1 MKNRAF
7 HFEIK
12 NLLTQF
18 VAAFDD
24 VVISRWNKDRSAKSN
39 IEVRYVFAPKHRVMY
54 DIINKAQNITLPAV
68 AVNLTSISRDESRV
82 FNKLAPSY
90 IPADIES
97 NPSTSSKFLMPVPVN
112 LEVSM
117 SILARYM
124 EDVDQI
130 ISNFAPYN
138 NPYIILSWPV
148 PKAFG
153 TEYDQE
159 IRSEVLWSGQLTYD
173 TPTDTTYSDKFRI
186 TVDTSFTIKGWLFP
200 EKKDTQ
206 GTIYKVDANFVAV
219 DLRNRI
225 YNPLDREVVVDSY
238 QQQGYSA
245 LSGYDD
251 TVPTNYSEMVTVS
264 GRPEFTNIFY
274 TSTGDNVEMR
284 NEVPILSTIDNSF
297 LLFGKRFNYS
307 NNFYLSSENTNNV
320 YGIDQF
326 FSNYQAITSG
336 DSNVPTISGYKLDN
350 SNFTV
355 ANGNIVS
362 FYFPANTLSGHG
374 NFTLV
379 TANEAGWATS
389 YQATSSIIHLA

>member
-1 MKNRAF
+1 MKKRAF

-18 VAAFDD
+18 IAAFDD
-24 VVISRWNKDRSAKSN
+24 VVISRWNKNREAKSN

-68 AVNLTSISRDESRV
+68 AVNLTSVSRDNDRV

-90 IPADIES
+90 ISTAIEDY
-97 NPSTSSKFLMPVPVN
+97 PKAAGKFLMPVPVN

-130 ISNFAPYN
+130 VSNFAPYN

-148 PKAFG
+148 PKDFG
-153 TEYDQE
+153 FEYDQE
-159 IRSEVLWSGQLTYD
+159 IRSEVLWSGELAYN

-186 TVDTSFTIKGWLFP
+186 TVDTTFTIKGWLFP
-200 EKKDTQ
+200 EQKDTQ
-206 GTIYKVDANFVAV
+206 GTIYKVDSNFIAV
-219 DLRNRI
+219 NLRNRI
-225 YNPLDREVVVDSY
+225 YNPLDREEVVDSLSY
-238 QQQGYSA
+238 DQQGYTA
-245 LSGYDD
+245 LSSFDN

-274 TSTGDNVEMR
+274 SSTGTI
-284 NEVPILSTIDNSF
+284 VPLYGNPVVTNLLSSVDNSF
-297 LLFGKRFNYS
+297 ILFGKRFS
-307 NNFYLSSENTNNV
+307 FDNNFYLSAEQS
-320 YGIDQF
+320 DF

-336 DSNVPTISGYKLDN
+336 DENVPTISGYKLDT
-350 SNFTV
+350 SNF
-355 ANGNIVS
+355 NITNDNITTL
-362 FYFPANTLSGHG
+362 YFPSSSLSGQG
-374 NFTLV
+374 QFTIV
-379 TANEAGWATS
+379 TANEAGWATTS
-389 YQATSSIIHLA
+389 QAGSGSILHLD